1 MSSRM
6 RRLTVRVAVLAVLGL
21 AVNALPAQ
29 ASNIHAEPGVSTD
42 EIKIGITIPMSGIA
56 APGYNKIAPAAQAYL
71 DYVNAH
77 GGVYGRRVS
86 LLVADDRYSPTLAVA
101 KTTKLIFQDK
111 VFAIAGALGT
121 ANHLAVLNSV
131 RLGARGIPDLFVN
144 TGYSGFDNPAKYP
157 TTFTY
162 LPSYVMEAKIIGS
175 YLAKNFAGKKIGLIY
190 QDDDFGRNAEVG
202 FKTAGTS
209 FAVSKGYASGSQS
222 SPGLAAQVGAMQAA
236 GAEVVVMFGV
246 TSATAVALI
255 TAGKMGYKPTKWI
268 IGSVG
273 GDSTT
278 LKALNVPAA
287 VLAGATGAS
296 FLPSPTDSSDPYIS
310 FFKGINEK
318 YNKGREKT
326 WDNNSLVG
334 MNMAMIL
341 VQALR
346 AAGKKLTRKAL
357 VNALIMKGKTFAQAG
372 LVPLGYSKTSH
383 AGYTGYWFGT
393 YDSNG
398 DLQPDGGKYT
408 PFVTDS
414 GSGAV
419 TTSNYKRPAL
429 PARGLPTNK

>member
-1 MSSRM
+1 M
-6 RRLTVRVAVLAVLGL
+6 RRLTGSVAALTVIGL
-21 AVNALPAQ
+21 ALSALPAQ
-29 ASNIHAEPGVSTD
+29 ATKFHAETGVSAN
-42 EIKIGITIPMSGIA
+42 EIKIGVTIPMSGIA

-71 DYVNAH
+71 DYVNEN
-77 GGVYGRRVS
+77 GGVFGRKVI
-86 LLVADDRYSPTLAVA
+86 LKVEDDRYSPTTAVS
-101 KTTKLIFQDK
+101 KTNKLVLQDK

-144 TGYSGFDNPAKYP
+144 TGYSGFDNPKKYP
-157 TTFTY
+157 STFTY

-175 YLAKNFAGKKIGLIY
+175 YLASNFAGKKIGLIY
-190 QDDDFGRNAEVG
+190 QDDDFGRNAQAG
-202 FKTAGTS
+202 FKIAGTS
-209 FAVSKGYASGSQS
+209 FVAAKGYASGSQGTV
-222 SPGLAAQVGAMQAA
+222 GLAAQVGAMQAA

-255 TAGKMGYKPTKWI
+255 TAGKMGFKPTKWI

-278 LKALNVPAA
+278 LKALGVPVG

-296 FLPSPTDSSDPYIS
+296 FLPAPTDTSDPYVA
-310 FFKGINEK
+310 FYKGINDK
-318 YNKGREKT
+318 YNKGRDT
-326 WDNNSLVG
+326 VWDNNALVG
-334 MNMAMIL
+334 MNMAMVL

-346 AAGKKLTRKAL
+346 AAGKNPTRKAL
-357 VNALIMKGKTFAQAG
+357 ISALETKGKTFAQAG

-393 YDSNG
+393 YDASGN
-398 DLQPDGGKYT
+398 LLPDGGKYT
-408 PFVTDS
+408 TLVTDS
-414 GSGAV
+414 SSGAV

-429 PARGLPTNK
+429 PANGLPTNK

>member
-1 MSSRM
+1 MSSKM
-6 RRLTVRVAVLAVLGL
+6 RRLTIRVAALAVLGL
-21 AVNALPAQ
+21 AISALPAQ
-29 ASNIHAEPGVSTD
+29 ATSVHAEAGVSAN

-77 GGVYGRRVS
+77 GGVFGRRVS
-86 LLVADDRYSPTLAVA
+86 LLVADDRYSPTTAVS
-101 KTTKLIFQDK
+101 KTNKLILQDK

-131 RLGARGIPDLFVN
+131 RLGVRGVPDLFVN

-162 LPSYVMEAKIIGS
+162 LPSYVMEAKIIGN
-175 YLAKNFAGKKIGLIY
+175 YLAKNYAGKKIGLIY

-202 FKTAGTS
+202 FKTAGTT
-209 FAVSKGYASGSQS
+209 FVVSKGYASGSQS
-222 SPGLAAQVGAMQAA
+222 SPGLASQVGAMQAA
-236 GAEVVVMFGV
+236 GADVVVMFGV

-255 TAGKMGYKPTKWI
+255 TAGKMGFKPTKWI

-278 LKALNVPAA
+278 LKALGVPTA

-296 FLPSPTDSSDPYIS
+296 FLPSPTDATDPYIA
-310 FFKGINEK
+310 FFKGINDT
-318 YNKGREKT
+318 YNKGRDPT
-326 WDNNSLVG
+326 WDNNALVG

-346 AAGKKLTRKAL
+346 AGGKKPTRKS
-357 VNALIMKGKTFAQAG
+357 VINALITKGKSFAQAG

-393 YDSNG
+393 YDMNG

-408 PFVTDS
+408 PYVTDS

-419 TTSNYKRPAL
+419 TSSNYKRPAL
-429 PARGLPTNK
+429 PANGLPTNK

>member
-6 RRLTVRVAVLAVLGL
+6 RRLTVRVAALAVLGL
-21 AVNALPAQ
+21 AVSALPAQ
-29 ASNIHAEPGVSTD
+29 ATNMHAETGVSSG

-71 DYVNAH
+71 DYVNGH
-77 GGVYGRRVS
+77 GGVFGRKVS
-86 LLVADDRYSPTLAVA
+86 LLVADDRYSPTMAVL
-101 KTTKLIFQDK
+101 KTNKLILQDK

-131 RLGARGIPDLFVN
+131 RLGSRGVPDLFVN

-162 LPSYVMEAKIIGS
+162 LPSYVTEAKIIGS
-175 YLAKNFAGKKIGLIY
+175 YLAKNYSGKKIGLIY
-190 QDDDFGRNAEVG
+190 QDDDFGRNAKVG
-202 FKTAGTS
+202 FATAGTT

-236 GAEVVVMFGV
+236 GADVVVMFGV

-255 TAGKMGYKPTKWI
+255 TASHMGFKPTKWI

-273 GDSTT
+273 GDPTT
-278 LKALNVPAA
+278 LKALGVPAA
-287 VLAGATGAS
+287 VLAGSEGAS
-296 FLPSPTDSSDPYIS
+296 FLPSPTDTSDPYVA
-310 FFKGINEK
+310 FFKRINDT
-318 YNKGREKT
+318 YNKGRDKT
-326 WDNNSLVG
+326 WDNNALVG

-346 AAGKKLTRKAL
+346 AAGKNPTRKAL
-357 VNALIMKGKTFAQAG
+357 VNALITKGKTFANAG
-372 LVPLGYSKTSH
+372 LVPLGYSKASH

-393 YDSNG
+393 YDING
-398 DLQPDGGKYT
+398 VLQPLSGKYT
-408 PFVTDS
+408 TYVTDS
-414 GSGAV
+414 GTGPV

-429 PARGLPTNK
+429 PANGLPTNK

>member
-6 RRLTVRVAVLAVLGL
+6 RRLTRKVAALAVMGL
-21 AVNALPAQ
+21 AISALPAQ
-29 ASNIHAEPGVSTD
+29 ATTLRSETGVTNH

-77 GGVYGRRVS
+77 GGVYGRKITLV
-86 LLVADDRYSPTLAVA
+86 VADDRYSPTMAVSQ
-101 KTTKLIFQDK
+101 TNKLILQNK
-111 VFAIAGALGT
+111 VFALAGALGT

-162 LPSYVMEAKIIGS
+162 LPSYIMEAKIIGS
-175 YLAKNFAGKKIGLIY
+175 YLAKNYAGKKIGLIY
-190 QDDDFGRNAEVG
+190 QDDDFGRNAKTG
-202 FKTAGTS
+202 FKTAGTN
-209 FAVSKGYASGSQS
+209 FVVTKGYASGSQS

-236 GAEVVVMFGV
+236 GADVVVMFGV

-278 LKALNVPAA
+278 LKALGVPAA
-287 VLAGATGAS
+287 ILAGATGAS
-296 FLPSPTDSSDPYIS
+296 FLPSPTDTSDPYIS
-310 FFKGINEK
+310 FFKRINDT
-318 YNKGREKT
+318 YNKGRDTT
-326 WDNNSLVG
+326 WDNNALVG

-346 AAGKKLTRKAL
+346 AAGKHPTRKA
-357 VNALIMKGKTFAQAG
+357 VVRALIKKGKTFAQAG
-372 LVPLGYSKTSH
+372 LVPLGYSKKSH

-393 YDSNG
+393 YDMSG

-408 PFVTDS
+408 PYVTDS
-414 GSGAV
+414 GSGPV

-429 PARGLPTNK
+429 PANGLPTNK

>member
-6 RRLTVRVAVLAVLGL
+6 RRLTGSVAALTVIGL
-21 AVNALPAQ
+21 ALSALPAQ
-29 ASNIHAEPGVSTD
+29 ATKVHSEAGVSTD
-42 EIKIGITIPMSGIA
+42 EIKIGVTIPMSGIA

-77 GGVYGRRVS
+77 GGVFGRRVM
-86 LLVADDRYSPTLAVA
+86 LKVEDDRYSPTLAVS
-101 KTTKLIFQDK
+101 KTNKLILQDK

-144 TGYSGFDNPAKYP
+144 TGYSGFDNPVKYP

-162 LPSYVMEAKIIGS
+162 LPSYVMEAKIIGT
-175 YLAKNFAGKKIGLIY
+175 YLANNYPGKKIGLIY
-190 QDDDFGRNAEVG
+190 QDDDFGRNAQTG
-202 FKTAGTS
+202 FKTAGTT
-209 FAVSKGYASGSQS
+209 FVVSKGYASGSQS

-246 TSATAVALI
+246 SSATAVALI
-255 TAGKMGYKPTKWI
+255 TAGKMGFKPLKWI

-273 GDSTT
+273 GDPTT
-278 LKALNVPAA
+278 LKALGVPAA
-287 VLAGATGAS
+287 ILAGSTGAS
-296 FLPSPTDSSDPYIS
+296 FLPSPTDSTDPYVS
-310 FFKGINEK
+310 FFKGINEN
-318 YNKGREKT
+318 YNKGRDTT
-326 WDNNSLVG
+326 WDNNALVG

-346 AAGKKLTRKAL
+346 AAGKKPTRNA
-357 VNALIMKGKTFAQAG
+357 VVAALIAKGKTFVQAG

-393 YDSNG
+393 YDTNG
-398 DLQPDGGKYT
+398 DLKPDGGKYT
-408 PFVTDS
+408 TFVTDS
-414 GSGAV
+414 GSGGV

-429 PARGLPTNK
+429 PANGLPTNK

>member
-6 RRLTVRVAVLAVLGL
+6 RRLTIKVAALTVFGL
-21 AVNALPAQ
+21 ALSALPAQ
-29 ASNIHAEPGVSTD
+29 AAKIHAEPGVSAD
-42 EIKIGITIPMSGIA
+42 EIRIGMTIPMSGIA

-77 GGVYGRRVS
+77 GGVFGRKITLKVE
-86 LLVADDRYSPTLAVA
+86 DDRYSPTTAVS
-101 KTTKLIFQDK
+101 KTNKLVLQDK

-131 RLGARGIPDLFVN
+131 RLGVRGIPDLFVN
-144 TGYSGFDNPAKYP
+144 TGYSGFDNPKKYP

-175 YLAKNFAGKKIGLIY
+175 YLASNYSGKKIGLIY
-190 QDDDFGRNAEVG
+190 QDDDFGRNAQVG

-209 FAVSKGYASGSQS
+209 FVVSKGYASGSQS

-236 GAEVVVMFGV
+236 GADVVVMFGV

-255 TAGKMGYKPTKWI
+255 TAGKMGFKPTKWI

-278 LKALNVPAA
+278 LKALGVPAG

-296 FLPSPTDSSDPYIS
+296 FLPSPTDSSDPYVA
-310 FFKGINEK
+310 FFKGINDQ
-318 YNKGREKT
+318 YNKGRDKT
-326 WDNNSLVG
+326 WDNNALVG

-346 AAGKKLTRKAL
+346 AAGKKPTRKAL
-357 VNALIMKGKTFAQAG
+357 DSALELKGKTFAQAG

-393 YDSNG
+393 YDANG
-398 DLQPDGGKYT
+398 DLQAIGGKYST
-408 PFVTDS
+408 LVTDS

-429 PARGLPTNK
+429 PANGLPTNK